1 MSKDQIVGFL
11 SEFIKIQ
18 SVSTDKKRFLEIK
31 KAVAFL
37 SRFLSKLGFS
47 VNILE
52 KENTPPLILA
62 SLIKDKNA
70 KTIGIYGHYDVQPE
84 DPVAEWET
92 PPFSLTLKNGKFFG
106 RGVADNKGHIIQNL
120 VAIQRLIETKKLKNN
135 IVFILEGEEETG
147 SVNFEDYVKK
157 VKNILSKVDVFY
169 LIDTGM
175 HKKNMPQIFYGLR
188 GIIYFELT
196 VKIGERDLHSGVYG
210 NRVYNPINV
219 LADLIAKIKDIKTGK
234 ILIPRFYDQVRK
246 IPKDELLPLKKT
258 IKSNEEEKNE
268 AGVFGLFN
276 NEFDFC
282 FSFIPGLTRNP
293 VDSRFRGNDI
303 NNKDK
308 SIIRIMNLNSLS
320 SKILPSFDCHGIISG
335 FVGEGQKTVIPKEA
349 KVKFSFRLVEHQDPK
364 EIESLVFDFVKKNL
378 PKEVKWELKCLSK
391 SAPFYTDF
399 NNQWVKQTA
408 KILKEVFGN
417 AVIFNRTGGSIPAAE
432 ILQRLYKKPIILT
445 GFTLPDDNIHAP
457 NENFDEKMFFL
468 GIEALEKIYEC
479 W

>member
-1 MSKDQIVGFL
+1 MLKNKTQILDLFFN
-11 SEFIKIQ
+11 FIKIQ

-31 KAVAFL
+31 KAVTFL
-37 SRFLSKLGFS
+37 SHFLSKLGFS
-47 VNILE
+47 VKILE
-52 KENTPPLILA
+52 KEKAPPLILA
-62 SLIKDKNA
+62 ALIKDKNA

-84 DPVAEWET
+84 DPVSEWKT

-106 RGVADNKGHIIQNL
+106 RGVADNKGHIIQNF

-169 LIDTGM
+169 FTDTGM

-219 LADLIAKIKDIKTGK
+219 LADLIAKIKNIKTGK

-246 IPKDELLPLKKT
+246 IPKDELLLLKKT
-258 IKSNEEEKNE
+258 VKSDKEEKNE
-268 AGVFGLFN
+268 AGVFGLT
-276 NEFDFC
+276 E
-282 FSFIPGLTRNP
+282 I
-293 VDSRFRGNDI
+293 DSLG
-303 NNKDK
+303 
-308 SIIRIMNLNSLS
+308 SLS

-349 KVKFSFRLVEHQDPK
+349 KVKFSFRLVEHQNPK
-364 EIESLVFDFVKKNL
+364 EIESLVFDFIKKNL

-408 KILKEVFGN
+408 SILKEIFGN
-417 AVIFNRTGGSIPAAE
+417 EVIFNRSGGSIPAAE
-432 ILQRLYKKPIILT
+432 ILQRLYKKQIILT

-479 W
+479 R